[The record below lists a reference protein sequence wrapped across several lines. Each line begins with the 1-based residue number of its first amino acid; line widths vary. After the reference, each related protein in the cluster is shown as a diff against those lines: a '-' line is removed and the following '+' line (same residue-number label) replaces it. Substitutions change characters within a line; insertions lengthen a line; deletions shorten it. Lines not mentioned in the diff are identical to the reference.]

1 MRQKRLLS
9 WLLTFAMIAG
19 MFVVP
24 ASADDTT
31 TISGDGTSDQTGQM
45 TITLK
50 IKETPTASD
59 FTFTAPASLAY
70 DGQSKTATVTSGKT
84 GMGEITV
91 EYYEGETKLDSAP
104 SAEGTYTVKANV
116 AEGTE
121 YKAATVED
129 SSWAFTITPLSK
141 SMTITLVIKERA
153 ATPAAPT
160 VTQTTATT
168 ITVNTVSGCEY
179 VLLPSGTELTNTH
192 WEQSYQHTGSDP
204 THTFS
209 ELTPGT
215 AYTVYARVRDTDEL
229 RASEPASTSTATLPA
244 APSASIG
251 LSLIDYVNEQ
261 FKSSFVLDGI
271 TYEISPK
278 SGTDFEGS
286 KVSAGAK
293 VNPDGDTTARTYYI
307 RTAAVTR
314 PVAIPASETTAF
326 IIPER
331 PSRPDVKLFTAVNA
345 TGDATTDGKI
355 LGVNDKMAYATT
367 ESGAYTS
374 ITANATELTGLSK
387 GSYYLRYIAVDG
399 KAFSSKASD
408 ALTVGSNAINLTAV
422 SIVGNAKYG
431 ETLTATI
438 TPANATGTI
447 TYAWYRG
454 DAQIGT
460 GSTYTLT
467 AADIVSTITV
477 KATQDGKTTVESAAT
492 AIVTPAEGS
501 RTKPR
506 RRTSSRQRTRFR
518 L

>member
-179 VLLPSGTELTNTH
+179 ILLPSGTELTNTH
-192 WEQSYQHTGSDP
+192 WEQSYQQTGSDS
-204 THTFS
+204 THIFS

-229 RASEPASTSTATLPA
+229 RAS
-244 APSASIG
+244 
-251 LSLIDYVNEQ
+251 
-261 FKSSFVLDGI
+261 
-271 TYEISPK
+271 
-278 SGTDFEGS
+278 
-286 KVSAGAK
+286 
-293 VNPDGDTTARTYYI
+293 
-307 RTAAVTR
+307 
-314 PVAIPASETTAF
+314 
-326 IIPER
+326 
-331 PSRPDVKLFTAVNA
+331 
-345 TGDATTDGKI
+345 
-355 LGVNDKMAYATT
+355 
-367 ESGAYTS
+367 
-374 ITANATELTGLSK
+374 
-387 GSYYLRYIAVDG
+387 
-399 KAFSSKASD
+399 
-408 ALTVGSNAINLTAV
+408 
-422 SIVGNAKYG
+422 
-431 ETLTATI
+431 
-438 TPANATGTI
+438 
-447 TYAWYRG
+447 
-454 DAQIGT
+454 
-460 GSTYTLT
+460 
-467 AADIVSTITV
+467 
-477 KATQDGKTTVESAAT
+477 
-492 AIVTPAEGS
+492 
-501 RTKPR
+501 
-506 RRTSSRQRTRFR
+506 
-518 L
+518 